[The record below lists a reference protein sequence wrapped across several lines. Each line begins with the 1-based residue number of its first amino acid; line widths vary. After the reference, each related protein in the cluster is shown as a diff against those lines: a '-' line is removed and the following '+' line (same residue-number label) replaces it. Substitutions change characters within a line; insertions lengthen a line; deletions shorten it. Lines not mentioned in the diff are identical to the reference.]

1 MRMRGLQFFN
11 INMLKSQ
18 DGNAMIVTLMV
29 MAILS
34 IVGVNAITISTNEQ
48 KITTNVETQKASFYD
63 ADSGVQ
69 FALASLE
76 NGLIAGTAN
85 VLPANVGDTVTFIT
99 DPDDPDDPHA
109 TPDGFSFE
117 ISDIEMIAV
126 TPNFNVYSFTSTG
139 HSQNAYREAD
149 TVINVRFR
157 RGNSSAITFA
167 AFADTKLDTKSSGT
181 TLSYDSSSPDPT
193 KNNPGSALFATTHQ
207 ADVGSNDW
215 LVTHNGAS
223 IDGDGIFGEQDD
235 GSATTDGIHD
245 PSDFYG
251 TAPVNV
257 GRIDPDPLGINTANG
272 EYNPTTYS
280 AVNDNAA
287 YATINGNP
295 VVGNTIITNNGNTVT
310 LTGKPGGSNFYFTKV
325 DLKNSVTMNI
335 NTTNGP
341 VNIFLDG
348 SGAASGVIFDSKNST
363 TINITPG
370 TPTDFTIY
378 SNSTQKINFKHNSEF
393 SGFVYAPFGSIDM
406 KNSSSVYGALWGNNI
421 DIKNSGTLYY
431 DEALADKYTIQ
442 NNNLSLISW
451 EAE

>member
-1 MRMRGLQFFN
+1 MRGLQLFKT
-11 INMLKSQ
+11 NMLKPQ

-34 IVGVNAITISTNEQ
+34 IVGVNAITVSTNEQ
-48 KITTNVETQKASFYD
+48 KITTNVRTQKASFYD

-76 NGLIAGTAN
+76 NALIAGTAN
-85 VLPANVGDTVTFIT
+85 VLPANVGDTVDFTA
-99 DPDDPDDPHA
+99 A

-117 ISDIEMIAV
+117 ISDIEMTAV

-139 HSQNAYREAD
+139 HSENAYREAD

-157 RGNSSAITFA
+157 RGNSSAITLA
-167 AFADTKLDTKSSGT
+167 AFADTKLDTKASGE

-193 KNNPGSALFATTHQ
+193 KNNPGSPLFATTHE

-223 IDGDGIFGEQDD
+223 IDGDGVFGEQDD
-235 GSATTDGIHD
+235 GSATVDGIHD
-245 PSDFYG
+245 PSEFYG
-251 TAPVNV
+251 TVPVNV

-295 VVGNTIITNNGNTVT
+295 VVGTKITTNIGNTVI
-310 LTGKPGGSNFYFTKV
+310 LTGKPGGSDFYFTSV
-325 DLKNSVTMNI
+325 DLKKNVTLKI
-335 NTTNGP
+335 DTTNGP

-348 SGAASGVIFDSKNST
+348 VGAASGVIFDAKNGS
-363 TINITPG
+363 TINIIPG

-378 SNSTQKINFKHNSEF
+378 SNASQKINFKHNSEF
-393 SGFVYAPFGSIDM
+393 SGFVYAPFGDIDM